1 MDATAYHFENS
12 NEIERVD
19 LFVKAFCFFLLL
31 LFVLLLLLLSFFTKF
46 SSMAPEL
53 PLLWRRCK
61 QEV

>member
-19 LFVKAFCFFLLL
+19 LFVKASCFFLIIC
-31 LFVLLLLLLSFFTKF
+31 FIIIFFTKF

-53 PLLWRRCK
+53 PLL
-61 QEV
+61 